1 MRLFLGAIVG
11 LLLGSLLLAVITS
24 QFGDQGYWPMLP
36 VGLAV
41 GLCVRNFAIGKYGGY
56 PGGALAVLATLA
68 AMVVGPI
75 VATKMIVSQRPEA
88 TTNSAAIERSL
99 PSEDTEAEVDD
110 GEETTEEVEEPKV
123 AATTPQDDV
132 PGIKIST
139 QPQGDFP
146 IADAICLA
154 IGCLIAYEVAKGT
167 PQPSEENESEEGED
181 SPAPAEQES
190 HDDGAEE

>member
-24 QFGDQGYWPMLP
+24 QYGDQGYWPMLP

-75 VATKMIVSQRPEA
+75 VATKMIVNQRPMA
-88 TTNSAAIERSL
+88 TTNTAAIERSL
-99 PSEDTEAEVDD
+99 PSEGEVAD
-110 GEETTEEVEEPKV
+110 EEEVTEEVEESRV
-123 AATTPQDDV
+123 ATTPQDDV

-139 QPQGDFP
+139 QPQGEFP

-167 PQPSEENESEEGED
+167 PQPSEEDESEEGED

-190 HDDGAEE
+190 SDDGGEG